1 MFSHLQ
7 AAPTDPILGL
17 MAAYTQDT
25 RPFKID
31 LGVGVYKDEAGNTPI
46 LACVKEAEARRGRNE
61 TTKTYIGMAG
71 DPGFNAQIDQLSL
84 GGARALVDQRVAT
97 AHTPG
102 GTGAVRV
109 AADLIKRCRPEATVW
124 MSDPTWGNHPAVFKA
139 AGLAVREYPYYDPA
153 TQSLRADAMFDAVAQ
168 VPAGDVVLLHACCH
182 NPSGVDLAPEHWQRV
197 AEMAQRQGFVP
208 LVDMAYQGFS
218 SDLDSDAYGV
228 RLLAD
233 ALPELI
239 YTTSCSKNFGLYRE
253 RIGAVSVI
261 AATAEQTTVAK
272 SHLLSTI
279 RNNYSMPPAHGALI
293 VAEILDNAAL
303 KAQWLGE
310 LAAMRD
316 RINSYR
322 SLMVSRLR
330 DAGVERDF
338 GFIERQRGMFSF
350 LGIAPEQ
357 IQRLR
362 EEFAIYMVGSSRANI
377 AGLNQRNMD
386 HFVSAMATVL
396 RD

>member
-102 GTGAVRV
+102 GTGALRV

-139 AGLAVREYPYYDPA
+139 AGLAVHEYPYYDPA

-197 AEMAQRQGFVP
+197 AEMAQTTRLRAAGRHGLSRLFLGSGQRRLRRSSARGCPSRADLHNLMFKELRFVP
-208 LVDMAYQGFS
+208 RTDRCRQ
-218 SDLDSDAYGV
+218 
-228 RLLAD
+228 
-233 ALPELI
+233 
-239 YTTSCSKNFGLYRE
+239 
-253 RIGAVSVI
+253 
-261 AATAEQTTVAK
+261 
-272 SHLLSTI
+272 
-279 RNNYSMPPAHGALI
+279 
-293 VAEILDNAAL
+293 
-303 KAQWLGE
+303 
-310 LAAMRD
+310 RD
-316 RINSYR
+316 RRQCGADHGREVPLAQHNPQQLLHATR
-322 SLMVSRLR
+322 AWRADRRR
-330 DAGVERDF
+330 D
-338 GFIERQRGMFSF
+338 
-350 LGIAPEQ
+350 P
-357 IQRLR
+357 
-362 EEFAIYMVGSSRANI
+362 
-377 AGLNQRNMD
+377 
-386 HFVSAMATVL
+386 
-396 RD
+396 